1 MTGSLGWAIVGCGWA
16 AGDVCRAIDEVDGG
30 RVVAVHDRVEDRARA
45 FADRHRATQ
54 HVSLEDVV
62 ADDAVDVVYVALPHH
77 LLAATAERALAADKH
92 VLVEKPMALETG
104 AIDSLRR
111 LAAER
116 GRVIAPV
123 FELRAKPVYRE
134 ARRLTAAGAIGRI
147 DQIRIRTIIDK
158 PMDYWSAG
166 SWRAGQREAG
176 GGVVLMNA
184 IHQLDLVRY
193 ITGLDVASVAAETAT
208 LTADVEV
215 EDAAAA
221 VLRYENGAI
230 GGLVAAAHSPG
241 AECEERIEI
250 DGSHGRIDLPDQSAA
265 GSDRLRV
272 FLRRRWE
279 RLEAGRWIDVD
290 AGRADAYV
298 DYVAGFAGAVR
309 GERDLPATAG
319 DAAAALATVAALY
332 ESAATGRRVAVG
344 G

>member
-1 MTGSLGWAIVGCGWA
+1 MTGGLGWGVVGCGWA
-16 AGDVCRAIDEVDGG
+16 AGDMCRAIDGGGAG
-30 RVVAVHDRVEDRARA
+30 RVVAVYDHVEGRARA

-54 HVSLEDVV
+54 HASLSDVL
-62 ADDAVDVVYVALPHH
+62 ADAAVDVVYVALPHH

-92 VLVEKPMALETG
+92 VLVEKPMALDTE
-104 AIDSLRR
+104 AVASLRG
-111 LAAER
+111 LADER
-116 GRVIAPV
+116 ERVLAPV
-123 FELRAKPVYRE
+123 FELRAKPAYRE
-134 ARRLTAAGAIGRI
+134 ARRLAAGALGRI

-166 SWRAGQREAG
+166 SWRAQQREAG
-176 GGVVLMNA
+176 GGVVLMNS

-208 LTADVEV
+208 RTADVEV

-241 AECEERIEI
+241 AGGEERIEI
-250 DGSHGRIDLPDQSAA
+250 DGSHGRIDLPHPSAVD
-265 GSDRLRV
+265 GDRLRV
-272 FLRRRWE
+272 FLRREWMD
-279 RLEAGRWIDVD
+279 LEAGRWIDVD
-290 AGRADAYV
+290 CGRADAYV
-298 DYVAGFAGAVR
+298 DYVRGFVGAVQ
-309 GERDLPATAG
+309 GECDLPATAD

-332 ESAATGRRVAVG
+332 ESAAAGRRVAVG